1 MRKLL
6 LAGVAV
12 LALGAAAPAI
22 AQDSN
27 AAGAGAAAGATAGG
41 TLGFIFGGPIG
52 AIIGGFSGA
61 VIGSGVADATITY
74 AGTHPVDVVYVADNL
89 DVGYKVTGSLKVY
102 PVEGDSAHGYFY
114 ANNRVWIVDMG
125 TGEIVASPGFVVPE
139 KAVAFVK
146 ANPTAS
152 ITFTGDL
159 TAGVKLG
166 SDVKLTAVPDVT
178 GYGYVYIGDRPALVD
193 TSSHIVV
200 WVG

>member
-74 AGTHPVDVVYVADNL
+74 AGNHPVDVVYVDDNL
-89 DVGYKVTGSLKVY
+89 DVGYKVSGSLKVY
-102 PVEGDSAHGYFY
+102 PIEGDDAHGYFY
-114 ANNRVWIVDMG
+114 ANNRVWIVDLG
-125 TGEIVASPGFVVPE
+125 TGEIVASPGFVVSE

-146 ANPTAS
+146 ANPTTS
-152 ITFTGDL
+152 ITFSGNLAAGAQIGGDVTL
-159 TAGVKLG
+159 T
-166 SDVKLTAVPDVT
+166 DVPDVT
-178 GYGYVYIGDRPALVD
+178 GYGYVYLNDRPALVD
-193 TSSHIVV
+193 TRTHVVV